1 MEPPVFLFFSG
12 IQRRRKR
19 INVLVRFL
27 KGKPTT
33 RTRESM
39 VEWGVGI
46 HSRRYV
52 WCEEKKKNTH
62 TNFCIGTATWL
73 QALTSSVSF
82 VRGKMEST
90 RFHIHHWCLNWNKL
104 ESFKL
109 QLLVGKEAQAAVTTA
124 TTLTGKLTISSPHFI
139 QYIFGS
145 H

>member
-39 VEWGVGI
+39 VECGVGI

-52 WCEEKKKNTH
+52 
-62 TNFCIGTATWL
+62 
-73 QALTSSVSF
+73 
-82 VRGKMEST
+82 
-90 RFHIHHWCLNWNKL
+90 
-104 ESFKL
+104 
-109 QLLVGKEAQAAVTTA
+109 
-124 TTLTGKLTISSPHFI
+124 
-139 QYIFGS
+139 
-145 H
+145 